1 MGMMRIIVDYA
12 LLFLLNHFSSRLSM
26 PATQLLETSIMIN
39 KTKILLIFSL
49 GLTCLNANA
58 ALPMQVDGENL
69 PSLAPMLEGSMPAV
83 VNIST
88 STNVRMQDNPLMND
102 PVFRHFFGIPNQPRQ
117 QQKNSL
123 GSGVIIDK
131 DEGYVLTNNHVI
143 DKADKITV
151 TLSDGRQLNAKL
163 IGTDSEADVAVIQIP
178 ADNLTALKIADS
190 SRLKV
195 GDFVVA
201 IGNPF
206 GLGQTVTSGIVSALG
221 RSGLGIEGYEDFIQT
236 DASINPGNSGG
247 ALVNL
252 RGEFIGMN
260 TAILAPSGGNVG
272 IGFAIPSNM
281 AITIK
286 ESLVQHGEVRRG
298 MLGVTTQDLTPE
310 LVKAFDLKSQHG
322 AAVSRV
328 EAGSPAEKAGMEPGD
343 IIVAINGQEIKNG
356 SSQIRTAVG
365 LMQVGD
371 TAAIDVLRGEE
382 RLSLKATIGKP
393 KRPEIAGDKLHP
405 TLKGATLSATTK
417 DQVEGVLLEK
427 IETNSYAWKAGL
439 RPGDI
444 IVTANRY
451 RVRTIDELKQI
462 ANPRAPL
469 LINLQ
474 RGGEAFFVVLQ

>member
-1 MGMMRIIVDYA
+1 MRNQFNYWLTFV
-12 LLFLLNHFSSRLSM
+12 LLLNSLSL
-26 PATQLLETSIMIN
+26 Q
-39 KTKILLIFSL
+39 
-49 GLTCLNANA
+49 A
-58 ALPMQVDGENL
+58 ALPLEMDGSPM
-69 PSLAPMLEGSMPAV
+69 PSLAPMLEHSMPAV

-88 STNVRMQDNPLMND
+88 STQSRAQANPMMND
-102 PVFRHFFGIPNQPRQ
+102 PVLRRFFNIPNNPQQ

-131 DEGYVLTNNHVI
+131 DQGYVLTNNHVI
-143 DKADKITV
+143 DKADKISV

-163 IGTDSEADVAVIQIP
+163 LGADPEADVAVIQIP
-178 ADNLTALKIADS
+178 ADNLAALKIANS
-190 SRLKV
+190 SQLRV

-206 GLGQTVTSGIVSALG
+206 GLGQTVTSGIISALG

-281 AITIK
+281 AIRIM

-298 MLGVTTQDLTPE
+298 LLGVSTQDLTPE
-310 LVKAFDLKSQHG
+310 LVKAFNLKGQYG
-322 AAVSRV
+322 AVVSHIDN
-328 EAGSPAEKAGMEPGD
+328 GSAAEKAGIEPGD
-343 IIVAINGQEIKNG
+343 IILAVNGQEIRNG
-356 SSQIRTAVG
+356 SSQIRTLIG
-365 LMQVGD
+365 LMQIGD
-371 TAAIDVLRGEE
+371 TANIEILRGDEV
-382 RLSLKATIGKP
+382 KTVQATIGKP
-393 KRPEIAGDKLHP
+393 KNSQFNGEKLHGA
-405 TLKGATLSATTK
+405 LSGATLGTPARG
-417 DQVEGVLLEK
+417 QAEGVLIEK
-427 IETNSYAWKAGL
+427 VDPKSPAWKTGL
-439 RPGDI
+439 RPGDL

-451 RVRTIDELKQI
+451 RVKNLDEFKQVV
-462 ANPRAPL
+462 NPKQPL

-474 RGGEAFFVVLQ
+474 RGGEGFFVLLQ

>member
-1 MGMMRIIVDYA
+1 MRNPFNYWLTFV
-12 LLFLLNHFSSRLSM
+12 LLLNTLSL
-26 PATQLLETSIMIN
+26 Q
-39 KTKILLIFSL
+39 
-49 GLTCLNANA
+49 A
-58 ALPMQVDGENL
+58 ALPVEMDGSPM
-69 PSLAPMLEGSMPAV
+69 PSLAPMLEHSMPAV

-88 STNVRMQDNPLMND
+88 STQSRAQANPLMND
-102 PVFRHFFGIPNQPRQ
+102 PVLRRFFNIPNNPQQ

-131 DEGYVLTNNHVI
+131 DQGYVLTNNHVI
-143 DKADKITV
+143 DKADKISV

-163 IGTDSEADVAVIQIP
+163 LGADPEADVAVIQIP
-178 ADNLTALKIADS
+178 ADNLAALKIANS
-190 SRLKV
+190 SQLRV

-206 GLGQTVTSGIVSALG
+206 GLGQTVTSGIISALG

-281 AITIK
+281 AIRIM

-298 MLGVTTQDLTPE
+298 LLGVSTQDLTPE
-310 LVKAFDLKSQHG
+310 LVKAFNLKGQYG
-322 AAVSRV
+322 AVVSHIDN
-328 EAGSPAEKAGMEPGD
+328 GSAAEKAGIEPGD
-343 IIVAINGQEIKNG
+343 IILAVNGQEIRNG
-356 SSQIRTAVG
+356 SSQIRTLIG
-365 LMQVGD
+365 LMQICD
-371 TAAIDVLRGEE
+371 TANIDILRGDEV
-382 RLSLKATIGKP
+382 KTVQATIGKP
-393 KRPEIAGDKLHP
+393 KNSPFNGEKLHSA
-405 TLKGATLSATTK
+405 LSGATLGTPARG
-417 DQVEGVLLEK
+417 QAEGVLIEK
-427 IETNSYAWKAGL
+427 VEPKSPAWKTGL
-439 RPGDI
+439 RPGDL

-451 RVRTIDELKQI
+451 RVKNLDEFKQVV
-462 ANPRAPL
+462 NPKQPL

-474 RGGEAFFVVLQ
+474 RGGEGFFVLLQ

>member
-1 MGMMRIIVDYA
+1 
-12 LLFLLNHFSSRLSM
+12 
-26 PATQLLETSIMIN
+26 MIN
-39 KTKILLIFSL
+39 TTKILLIFSL
-49 GLTCLNANA
+49 GLACVNANA
-58 ALPMQVDGENL
+58 VLPTQVDGSNL
-69 PSLAPMLEGSMPAV
+69 PSLAPMLERSMPAV

-88 STNVRMQDNPLMND
+88 STNVRMQDNPLLND
-102 PVFRHFFGIPNQPRQ
+102 PVFRYFFGIPNQPRQ
-117 QQKNSL
+117 QQRNSL

-143 DKADKITV
+143 DKADVITV

-163 IGTDSEADVAVIQIP
+163 VGTDPEADVAVIQIP
-178 ADNLTALKIADS
+178 ADNLTALEIADS
-190 SRLKV
+190 SQLKV

-206 GLGQTVTSGIVSALG
+206 GLGQTVTSGIISALG

-252 RGEFIGMN
+252 RGEFVGMN

-286 ESLVQHGEVRRG
+286 DSLVKHGEVRRG
-298 MLGVTTQDLTPE
+298 MLGVTTQDLTAD
-310 LVKAFDLKSQHG
+310 LIKAFNLQGQHG
-322 AAVSRV
+322 AVVSRV
-328 EAGSPAEKAGMEPGD
+328 DAGSPAEKAGIEPGD
-343 IIVAINGQEIKNG
+343 IIVAVNGHEIRNG
-356 SSQIRTAVG
+356 SSQIRTLIG
-365 LMQVGD
+365 LLQIGD
-371 TAAIDVLRGEE
+371 TANIDIIRGGE
-382 RLSLKATIGKP
+382 RMTVEATIGKP
-393 KRPEIAGDKLHP
+393 KRPELAGDKVHP
-405 TLKGATLSATTK
+405 TLKGVVLSAPTK
-417 DQVEGVLLEK
+417 GQVEGVVLDK
-427 IETNSYAWKAGL
+427 VDTRSYAWKAGL

-444 IVTANRY
+444 IVSANRY
-451 RVRTIDELKQI
+451 RVRNIDEFKQV
-462 ANPRAPL
+462 ANPRSPL

>member
-1 MGMMRIIVDYA
+1 
-12 LLFLLNHFSSRLSM
+12 
-26 PATQLLETSIMIN
+26 MIN
-39 KTKILLIFSL
+39 KTKILLIVLFSL
-49 GLTCLNANA
+49 TGSFAHA
-58 ALPMQVDGENL
+58 VLPLQVEGSQL
-69 PSLAPMLEGSMPAV
+69 PSLAPMLENATPAV

-88 STNVRMQDNPLMND
+88 STNVRVQENPLMND
-102 PVFRHFFGIPNQPRQ
+102 PVFRRFFNIPNNQRQ

-123 GSGVIIDK
+123 GSGVIINK

-163 IGTDSEADVAVIQIP
+163 HGTDPEADVAVIQIP
-178 ADNLTALKIADS
+178 ADNLSALKVADS
-190 SRLKV
+190 SQLKV

-252 RGEFIGMN
+252 KGEFVGMN

-281 AITIK
+281 ALRLM

-298 MLGVTTQDLTPE
+298 LLGITTQDLTPE
-310 LVKAFDLKSQHG
+310 LVKAFSLKGQHG
-322 AAVSRV
+322 AVVSRV
-328 EAGSPAEKAGMEPGD
+328 EAGSPAEKAGLEPGD
-343 IIVAINGQEIKNG
+343 IILAVNGDEIKNG
-356 SSQIRTAVG
+356 SSQIRTLIG
-365 LMQVGD
+365 LLQIGD
-371 TAAIDVLRGEE
+371 SVTVDILRGEDKKT
-382 RLSLKATIGKP
+382 LQATIGKP
-393 KRPEIAGDKLHP
+393 KRVEISGEQFHP
-405 TLKGATLSATTK
+405 SLTGSTLAATQK
-417 DQVEGVLLEK
+417 NQVEGVLIEK
-427 IETNSYAWKAGL
+427 VEPKSPSWNSGL
-439 RPGDI
+439 RAGDI
-444 IVTANRY
+444 IVSANRY
-451 RVRTIDELKQI
+451 RVKNLDELKQVS
-462 ANPRAPL
+462 NPRAAL

-474 RGGEAFFVVLQ
+474 RGGEGFFVVLK